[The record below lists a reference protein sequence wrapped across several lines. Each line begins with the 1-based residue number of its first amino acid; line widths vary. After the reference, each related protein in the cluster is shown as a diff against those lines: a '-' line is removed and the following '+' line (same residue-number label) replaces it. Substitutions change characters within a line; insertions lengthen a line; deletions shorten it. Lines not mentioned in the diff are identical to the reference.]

1 MRTIDGQIRVDIY
14 TTEGGYVALK
24 QPSQIGGDDAL
35 CLLSVDQLPDVISEL
50 QALYADRTRWAE
62 TVAE

>member
-1 MRTIDGQIRVDIY
+1 MRTIKGVIQTDIY

-24 QPSQIGGDDAL
+24 QPSQLGGDDSV

-50 QALYADRTRWAE
+50 QELYASRQRWEDATPE
-62 TVAE
+62 